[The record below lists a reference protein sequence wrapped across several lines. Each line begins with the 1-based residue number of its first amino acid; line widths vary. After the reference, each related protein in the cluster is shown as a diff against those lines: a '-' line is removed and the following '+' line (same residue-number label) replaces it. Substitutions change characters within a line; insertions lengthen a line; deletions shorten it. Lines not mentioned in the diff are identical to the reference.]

1 MLGGDVRDLPE
12 DLPKDAWWQQVLHRW
27 EQLLDLARQRLE
39 DAETAMVRA
48 YERNVAPSRMDTC
61 E

>member
-1 MLGGDVRDLPE
+1 MGGDMGDLPE
-12 DLPKDAWWQQVLHRW
+12 DMPEDAWWQQVLLRW

-39 DAETAMVRA
+39 DANTAMVRA
-48 YERNVAPSRMDTC
+48 YERNVAPSRIDTR